1 MKLLILKMLKALAQ
15 QQKFIAREDLRNAK
29 KSNQL
34 LLQLAHLLQ
43 IELEKNQKNSN

>member
-1 MKLLILKMLKALAQ
+1 MKLLILKMLKAIIQ

-34 LLQLAHLLQ
+34 LLKLVYLLQ
-43 IELEKNQKNSN
+43 IELEKNEKK